1 MKDLAFANDELLGLG
16 WKEERMPD
24 LNDGSTILS
33 LDNADDLDGR
43 CAIAWF
49 SDVAVAVIERVLR
62 PVGLRQ
68 A

>member
-1 MKDLAFANDELLGLG
+1 
-16 WKEERMPD
+16 MPD